1 MGQILEF
8 QDKTETGILYEN
20 SQSGYV
26 NLKKKKYYLFIW
38 PSQVSVAALRI
49 FDLHWGIQDL

>member
-26 NLKKKKYYLFIW
+26 NLKKKKVLFIYLAQ
-38 PSQVSVAALRI
+38 PGLSCST
-49 FDLHWGIQDL
+49 